1 MIQRILDNKVG
12 AACLLNG
19 KQVLM
24 FFQQQDSLLSSAIL
38 GLLLTFGVF
47 NRITFPAF
55 VLIPCLYLI
64 PHFLRKY
71 GPSKCLTGPKNQTG

>member
-1 MIQRILDNKVG
+1 
-12 AACLLNG
+12 
-19 KQVLM
+19 M
-24 FFQQQDSLLSSAIL
+24 FSQQHDSLLSSAIL

-55 VLIPCLYLI
+55 VLVPCLYLI

-71 GPSKCLTGPKNQTG
+71 GLPQHFNNSENKTS